1 METKNNFNFVFLGD
15 EDFALSKHFL
25 RPFPR
30 QNLNYERQ
38 IFNYRLSRARNV
50 SENTFGL
57 LNSRFRILNTSDFEY
72 WHNERTKYLQ

>member
-1 METKNNFNFVFLGD
+1 
-15 EDFALSKHFL
+15 
-25 RPFPR
+25 
-30 QNLNYERQ
+30 LNYERQ